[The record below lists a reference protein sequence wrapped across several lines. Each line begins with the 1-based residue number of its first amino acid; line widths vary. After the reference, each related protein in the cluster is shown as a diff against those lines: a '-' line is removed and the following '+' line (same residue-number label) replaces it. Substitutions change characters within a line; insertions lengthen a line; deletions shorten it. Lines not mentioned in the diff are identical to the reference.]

1 MSETSLN
8 PPAFEPNRC
17 AELLRTWLGRQAS
30 AEAVDWLE
38 DRIAKISEGE
48 QRTLFLSFG
57 MAPRKVGKEDLQL
70 SDSDLQEAAAA
81 RPGWQPNGWTLD
93 QTARTLLLL
102 SYPSTDQERYIE
114 TLDQLFA
121 AGEVGELVA
130 LYQSVPVLPHP
141 NVHVLRAAEGM
152 RTNIPAVF
160 RSIAHS
166 NPYPSEH
173 LEEGRWNQMVL
184 KTLFIDLQ
192 LDPIVGLDQRANATL
207 MRMLIDYAHERWAAG
222 RNVSPELWRCVG
234 PFANDTAIADL
245 TRVLEKGQP
254 LEQQAA
260 ALALSQCSKPSAT
273 DALRKHPDLERQV
286 RDGKLTWSGI
296 ASQMSASGG

>member
-1 MSETSLN
+1 MSETPLN
-8 PPAFEPNRC
+8 PPAFDSNRC
-17 AELLRTWLGRQAS
+17 AELLRTWLNRQAS
-30 AEAVDWLE
+30 ADAVEWLE
-38 DRIAKISEGE
+38 QRIEKISEGE

-57 MAPRKVGKEDLQL
+57 MAPRKVGKDDLQL
-70 SDSDLQEAAAA
+70 TKDDVQQAEAA
-81 RPGWQPNGWTLD
+81 RPGWRPNGWTLD

-102 SYPSTDQERYIE
+102 SYPSTDQERFIE

-130 LYQSVPVLPHP
+130 MYQAIPVLPHP

-184 KTLFIDLQ
+184 KALFIDLQ

-222 RNVSPELWRCVG
+222 RVVSPELWRCVG

-245 TRVLEKGQP
+245 TRVLDKGQP

-260 ALALSQCSKPSAT
+260 ALALSQSSKPAAT
-273 DALRKHPDLERQV
+273 EALRKHPNLDRQV
-286 RDGKLTWSGI
+286 RDGKITWSDI
-296 ASQMSASGG
+296 ASEMNSTS

>member
-1 MSETSLN
+1 MSETTLN
-8 PPAFEPNRC
+8 PPDFDPKDC
-17 AELLRTWLGRQAS
+17 ADLLLKWLNRQAS
-30 AEAVDWLE
+30 DDAIAWIE
-38 DRIAKISEGE
+38 DRIQKIPGGE
-48 QRTLFLSFG
+48 QRALFLAFG
-57 MAPRKVGKEDLQL
+57 MAPRKVGKADLQL
-70 SDSDLQEAAAA
+70 TEDDLKQAETA

-130 LYQSVPVLPHP
+130 LYQAIPVLPHP

-160 RSIAHS
+160 RSIAHQ
-166 NPYPSEH
+166 NPYPAEH

-184 KTLFIDLQ
+184 KALFIELQ
-192 LDPIVGLDQRANATL
+192 LDPIVGLDQRANTTL

-222 RNVSPELWRCVG
+222 REVSPELWRCVG
-234 PFANDTAIADL
+234 PFANDTAIKDL

-260 ALALSQCSKPSAT
+260 ALALSQSSKPAAT
-273 DALRKHPDLERQV
+273 EALRKHPELERQL
-286 RDGKLTWSGI
+286 RNGKITWSDI
-296 ASQMSASGG
+296 ASQLSSAGG

>member
-1 MSETSLN
+1 MSDTTLN
-8 PPAFEPNRC
+8 PPTFEPSQC
-17 AELLRTWLGRQAS
+17 ADLLRAWLARQAS
-30 AEAVDWLE
+30 ADALTWLE
-38 DRIAKISEGE
+38 ERTEKIAAGE

-57 MAPRKVGKEDLQL
+57 MAPRKVGKADLQL
-70 SDSDLQEAAAA
+70 SDDDLKQAEAA
-81 RPGWQPNGWTLD
+81 RPGWQPNDWTLD

-102 SYPSTDQERYIE
+102 SYPSTDQERFVE

-130 LYQSVPVLPHP
+130 LYQAIPVLPHP
-141 NVHVLRAAEGM
+141 NVHVLRAAEGL

-160 RSIAHS
+160 RSIAHG
-166 NPYPSEH
+166 NPYPAER

-184 KTLFIDLQ
+184 KALFIDLQ
-192 LDPIVGLDQRANATL
+192 LDPIVGLDQRANTTL

-234 PFANDTAIADL
+234 PFANETAIKDL

-260 ALALSQCSKPSAT
+260 ALALSQCRQSSAAE
-273 DALRKHPDLERQV
+273 ALRTNPDLERQV
-286 RDGKLTWSGI
+286 RDGKLTWHVI
-296 ASQMSASGG
+296 AENMNPH